1 MLYISQD
8 WAKANELWLKA
19 GELGCAEA
27 YFNLGNTYDNGR
39 GVDVDE
45 EKAHYYFELAA
56 MGGDL
61 PARYN
66 LGKNEYR
73 TGNNQRAYKH
83 YLIAAGAGFKL

>member
-45 EKAHYYFELAA
+45 EKAHYYFELAERWEVIYLQGITLVR
-56 MGGDL
+56 MSTG
-61 PARYN
+61 REII
-66 LGKNEYR
+66 NE
-73 TGNNQRAYKH
+73 
-83 YLIAAGAGFKL
+83 LISTI